1 MGGQERIKLTKEQR
15 ADMVSSIKKY
25 FKQERGEEVGD
36 LGAGLILDFVVER
49 LAPEFYNQGVNDSSR
64 YMNDRIEDMI
74 SIQIIRPK

>member
-36 LGAGLILDFVVER
+36 LGAGLILDFVIER